1 MRCLCCGKLLSSDS
15 SEYEQNVQWHRSCI
29 RRFFGT
35 EFLPDLNGKKRNL
48 RRKDFLS
55 FAAACGISGNAAAK
69 MIARIVSLKGEYLR
83 QCRDSYIP
91 EEYKRRFFDLIENRI
106 AVLTS

>member
-35 EFLPDLNGKKRNL
+35 EFLPDLKN
-48 RRKDFLS
+48 S
-55 FAAACGISGNAAAK
+55 W
-69 MIARIVSLKGEYLR
+69 RILVTLVMS
-83 QCRDSYIP
+83 
-91 EEYKRRFFDLIENRI
+91 
-106 AVLTS
+106 